1 MMTNIWKNIL
11 IDEGDFEFN
20 PADDDENIALDDDD
34 FSTTTN
40 IDSHTT
46 ESTNYNTEILPFIWD
61 KIAFQKA
68 QELSLLEAKKR

>member
-20 PADDDENIALDDDD
+20 PADDDKNIALDDDD

-40 IDSHTT
+40 IDSHT
-46 ESTNYNTEILPFIWD
+46 L
-61 KIAFQKA
+61 
-68 QELSLLEAKKR
+68 